1 MNKYAN
7 DFYRDK
13 AIPLYVWIQQ
23 EGSINK
29 LPTKQRLKHT
39 IVGWHIAIEVL
50 NKYYKLTNKKPN
62 RQDKIIHT
70 AAIRYNSTANFIL
83 NNFYYVDGVLPKCLQ

>member
-1 MNKYAN
+1 MNKYVN
-7 DFYRDK
+7 NFYRDK
-13 AIPLYVWIQQ
+13 AIPLYVWIKQ
-23 EGSINK
+23 EGSINQ

-39 IVGWHIAIEVL
+39 ILGWDIAIEVL

-83 NNFYYVDGVLPKCLQ
+83 NMQFNI

>member
-1 MNKYAN
+1 MNKYVN
-7 DFYRDK
+7 NFYRDK
-13 AIPLYVWIQQ
+13 GIPLYVWIKQ
-23 EGSINK
+23 EGSINQ

-39 IVGWHIAIEVL
+39 ILGWDIAIEVL

-83 NNFYYVDGVLPKCLQ
+83 NNFYHVDGVLPKCLQ

>member
-13 AIPLYVWIQQ
+13 AIPLYVWIKQ
-23 EGSINK
+23 EGSVNQ

-39 IVGWHIAIEVL
+39 ILGWDIAIEVL

-83 NNFYYVDGVLPKCLQ
+83 NNFYHVDEVLPTCLQ

>member
-1 MNKYAN
+1 MNQYVN
-7 DFYRDK
+7 NFYRDK
-13 AIPLYVWIQQ
+13 AIPLYVWIKQ
-23 EGSINK
+23 EGSINQ

-39 IVGWHIAIEVL
+39 ILGWDIAIEVL

-83 NNFYYVDGVLPKCLQ
+83 NNFYHVDGVLPKCLQ